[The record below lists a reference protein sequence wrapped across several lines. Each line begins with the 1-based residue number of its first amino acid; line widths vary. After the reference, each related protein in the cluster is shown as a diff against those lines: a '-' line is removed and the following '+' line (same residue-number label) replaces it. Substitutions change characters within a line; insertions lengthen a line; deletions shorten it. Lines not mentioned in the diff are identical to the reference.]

1 MTYDIP
7 RIRRVM
13 KMIEAEPE
21 TLHMVSYARQL
32 SGCKTAFCLAGHAV
46 VDEGLEL
53 DWKTDTKGTRYATEL
68 VDGRDIHETAAEL
81 LGLNEHEANDIFLAV
96 YAKTPAQ
103 LWDVI
108 ERATDGAV
116 TEHDRI

>member
-13 KMIEAEPE
+13 KQIEAEPE
-21 TLHMVSYARQL
+21 TLRMASYGLRQ
-32 SGCKTAFCLAGHAV
+32 GCRTTFCLAGHTV
-46 VDEGLEL
+46 VDEGLTL
-53 DWKTDTKGTRYATEL
+53 NWASLLGDAQLADGLT
-68 VDGRDIHETAAEL
+68 DGRDIHAVAAQL
-81 LGLNEHEANDIFLAV
+81 LGFNEREADSIFLSV
-96 YAKTPAQ
+96 SVKTPAQ

-116 TEHDRI
+116 TEHDQA